1 MEFEFE
7 KMESQLWDWRLRI
20 DRLAIETHKAGGGA
34 GFDATMRV
42 DELKALHAI
51 AQARHH
57 EFWAVGDLKRLRLIP
72 DLEGAWNNLLAA
84 FADPGR

>member
-1 MEFEFE
+1 MEFDHE

-20 DRLAIETHKAGGGA
+20 DRLAIATHKAGCGA

-51 AQARHH
+51 AQAKHH
-57 EFWAVGDLKRLRLIP
+57 EFWAVGT
-72 DLEGAWNNLLAA
+72 
-84 FADPGR
+84 

>member
-1 MEFEFE
+1 MDVDHE

-20 DRLAIETHKAGGGA
+20 DRLAIEIHKAGGGA

-51 AQARHH
+51 AQAKYH
-57 EFWAVGDLKRLRLIP
+57 EFWAGGELKRLRLIP
-72 DLEGAWNNLLAA
+72 GLEGAWHDLGTA
-84 FADPGR
+84 FEDP